1 MLDNIIYGIINDR
14 KNKKGE
20 RMKTAKDERKA
31 IDNKK
36 CFPNKRVEEM
46 FWAYADEILDM
57 DKDVKHRDIY
67 AMLETA
73 FKEGYK
79 KGFASAEAYHS
90 DKELYQELT
99 DEFEQMTKNDS
110 YEDLY
115 GSKKVEGR

>member
-1 MLDNIIYGIINDR
+1 MIEKI
-14 KNKKGE
+14 KKGE
-20 RMKTAKDERKA
+20 SMKTAKDERKA
-31 IDNKK
+31 IDRKK

-57 DKDVKHRDIY
+57 DKDIKHRDIY
-67 AMLETA
+67 GMLETA

-90 DKELYQELT
+90 DKELYQEVLEEW
-99 DEFEQMTKNDS
+99 DQMVKNDS

-115 GSKKVEGR
+115 GSKKVEEKK

>member
-1 MLDNIIYGIINDR
+1 MI
-14 KNKKGE
+14 KKQKGE
-20 RMKTAKDERKA
+20 RKMKTAKDERKA

-46 FWAYADEILDM
+46 FWKNADEILDL

-67 AMLETA
+67 GMLETA

-115 GSKKVEGR
+115 GSKKVEGGR

>member
-20 RMKTAKDERKA
+20 SMKTAKDERKA

-36 CFPNKRVEEM
+36 CFPNKRVKEM

-115 GSKKVEGR
+115 GSKKIEGR

>member
-1 MLDNIIYGIINDR
+1 MSGETQILTKGYGGY
-14 KNKKGE
+14 K
-20 RMKTAKDERKA
+20 MKTAKDERKA
-31 IDNKK
+31 IDSKK

-90 DKELYQELT
+90 DKELYQEL
-99 DEFEQMTKNDS
+99 EEEWEQMTKNDS

-115 GSKKVEGR
+115 GSKKIEGR

>member
-1 MLDNIIYGIINDR
+1 M
-14 KNKKGE
+14 
-20 RMKTAKDERKA
+20 TTPKDERKA
-31 IDNKK
+31 IDRKK

-57 DKDVKHRDIY
+57 DIDVKHRDIY
-67 AMLETA
+67 DMLETA

-79 KGFASAEAYHS
+79 KGFASGESYWS
-90 DKELYQELT
+90 EKELYQELA

-115 GSKKVEGR
+115 GSKKVEEGK

>member
-1 MLDNIIYGIINDR
+1 
-14 KNKKGE
+14 
-20 RMKTAKDERKA
+20 MKTAKDERKA
-31 IDNKK
+31 IDRKK

-79 KGFASAEAYHS
+79 KGFASAESYHS

-115 GSKKVEGR
+115 GSKKVEGRKNEKQTSNT

>member
-1 MLDNIIYGIINDR
+1 MIE

-20 RMKTAKDERKA
+20 SMKTAKDERKA

-46 FWAYADEILDM
+46 FWAFADEVLDM
-57 DKDVKHRDIY
+57 DKGTNHKDIY

-90 DKELYQELT
+90 DKELYQEL
-99 DEFEQMTKNDS
+99 EEEWEQMTKNDS

-115 GSKKVEGR
+115 GSKKIEGR